1 MVLGDRSVGDLI
13 MKLKIFLAIVLASST
28 SCAVET
34 GPPEVNPLSAPPVDA
49 ALGVSP
55 RQAMEWGYRREL
67 RADLNGDGS
76 AERLILA
83 ADVGVNDR
91 GAPLWEDG
99 HRWAIVVQE
108 GGAGTLVFSSFV
120 PNGFVEAAVLSASS
134 EGGRELLIQERIPSQ
149 VRSIVVSY
157 QRPGAARTV
166 SSAYY
171 QIEQWMPGSARL
183 ME

>member
-1 MVLGDRSVGDLI
+1 
-13 MKLKIFLAIVLASST
+13 MKLGILLAIVVASS

-34 GPPEVNPLSAPPVDA
+34 GPSEVNPLSAPPVDA
-49 ALGVSP
+49 ALGVSS
-55 RQAMEWGYRREL
+55 REVLEWGYRREL
-67 RADLNGDGS
+67 RADLDGDGS

-83 ADVGVNDR
+83 ADVSVNDR
-91 GAPLWEDG
+91 GVPLWEDG
-99 HRWAIVVQE
+99 HRWALVVQE
-108 GGAGTLVFSSFV
+108 GGADTLVFSSFV
-120 PNGFVEAAVLSASS
+120 PNGFVEVAVLSASS

-149 VRSIVVSY
+149 VRSLVVSY
-157 QRPGAARTV
+157 QQPGAARTV